1 MILGDEEEGE
11 LILGMM
17 VEKEIVQG
25 YIDFF
30 AEMDITVTC
39 IRNHLAGMMR
49 VVRSLSEVNTKT
61 CIILKMMGDSL
72 GSILLDAGHYKNYM
86 QRRLFHVHG
95 TEEFAMEIGKHVNNT
110 LQFQAGADQ
119 NAVTDIYFCG
129 FTEEDRDCCQEMMEM
144 VGYPIRKLKE
154 GKIAKFPS
162 ASHCF
167 MDEYREPCIGTYIGS
182 VGNLLS
188 PVGHELNFCN
198 QLAADQK
205 REEKEAKKAKMRKIL
220 PPVLL
225 IAFCIL
231 VVAVMFGYRLYLS
244 NRLQAA
250 NDYINDE
257 SNLAQEKKEDEILEE
272 TQKLQTEWNQ
282 ITEAK
287 ENLAT
292 YPDAD
297 SKLLTMVSNLAK
309 KYSVTAEVSS
319 YSSESGVLVIEARSN
334 TEKNIHQYIK
344 ALEQKTDTFSKVDYS
359 GYVLNSE
366 TGIYTINVNGQLKA
380 KEKE

>member
-1 MILGDEEEGE
+1 
-11 LILGMM
+11 
-17 VEKEIVQG
+17 
-25 YIDFF
+25 
-30 AEMDITVTC
+30 
-39 IRNHLAGMMR
+39 
-49 VVRSLSEVNTKT
+49 
-61 CIILKMMGDSL
+61 
-72 GSILLDAGHYKNYM
+72 
-86 QRRLFHVHG
+86 
-95 TEEFAMEIGKHVNNT
+95 
-110 LQFQAGADQ
+110 
-119 NAVTDIYFCG
+119 
-129 FTEEDRDCCQEMMEM
+129 
-144 VGYPIRKLKE
+144 
-154 GKIAKFPS
+154 
-162 ASHCF
+162 
-167 MDEYREPCIGTYIGS
+167 
-182 VGNLLS
+182 
-188 PVGHELNFCN
+188 
-198 QLAADQK
+198 
-205 REEKEAKKAKMRKIL
+205 
-220 PPVLL
+220 
-225 IAFCIL
+225 
-231 VVAVMFGYRLYLS
+231 MFGYRLYLS

-319 YSSESGVLVIEARSN
+319 YSSESGVLVIEARSS

>member
-1 MILGDEEEGE
+1 
-11 LILGMM
+11 
-17 VEKEIVQG
+17 
-25 YIDFF
+25 
-30 AEMDITVTC
+30 
-39 IRNHLAGMMR
+39 
-49 VVRSLSEVNTKT
+49 
-61 CIILKMMGDSL
+61 
-72 GSILLDAGHYKNYM
+72 
-86 QRRLFHVHG
+86 
-95 TEEFAMEIGKHVNNT
+95 
-110 LQFQAGADQ
+110 
-119 NAVTDIYFCG
+119 
-129 FTEEDRDCCQEMMEM
+129 
-144 VGYPIRKLKE
+144 
-154 GKIAKFPS
+154 
-162 ASHCF
+162 
-167 MDEYREPCIGTYIGS
+167 
-182 VGNLLS
+182 LS

-319 YSSESGVLVIEARSN
+319 YSSESGVLVIEARSS